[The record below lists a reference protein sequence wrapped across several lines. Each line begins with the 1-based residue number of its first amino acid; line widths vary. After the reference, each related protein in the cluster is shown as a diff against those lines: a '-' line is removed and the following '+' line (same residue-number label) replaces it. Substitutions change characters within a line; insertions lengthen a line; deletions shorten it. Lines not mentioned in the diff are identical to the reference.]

1 MVSKA
6 RLPNLDT
13 PPPPSPLSSPPRG
26 DSVDGARPPF
36 GSDDDSALGPP
47 GSSDGTINEE
57 DDDSQDPDE
66 ADPQA
71 RDDGGADAYMGNADE
86 DGANDKAGR
95 LEGGGEQD
103 ELA

>member
-26 DSVDGARPPF
+26 DSVDGTPPPP
-36 GSDDDSALGPP
+36 GSDDDSTPGPP
-47 GSSDGTINEE
+47 GSSDGTDDGD

-66 ADPQA
+66 ASA
-71 RDDGGADAYMGNADE
+71 
-86 DGANDKAGR
+86 
-95 LEGGGEQD
+95 
-103 ELA
+103 